1 MADMKKAN
9 PGFKAGNPGGAL
21 KKPLDRD
28 VAMMRR
34 EGFVTLIKLFDK
46 YGKVTLEELKV
57 LSEDEA
63 TTSKMEAREA
73 VMLKFWIKLLE
84 NGDDKRMK
92 IMMAIYGIPTEIK
105 SISIHEVNAL
115 YDNQNPTAKDLE
127 VIPIRMSRKDKL
139 KMLDKLRDHLNSSKE
154 EDD

>member
-1 MADMKKAN
+1 MADVLKK
-9 PGFKAGNPGGAL
+9 PGQFKEGNPGGAL
-21 KKPLDRD
+21 KKPMDRD

-127 VIPIRMSRKDKL
+127 VIPIRMNKKDKL
-139 KMLDKLRDHLNSSKE
+139 KMLDKFREHLKTE
-154 EDD
+154 KDDD